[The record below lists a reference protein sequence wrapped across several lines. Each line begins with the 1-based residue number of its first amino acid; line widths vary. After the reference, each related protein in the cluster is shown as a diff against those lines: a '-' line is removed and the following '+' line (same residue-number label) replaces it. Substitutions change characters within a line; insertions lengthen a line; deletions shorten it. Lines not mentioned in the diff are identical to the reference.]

1 MKTIDQIKNSLTC
14 VDYMVSEH
22 GSKIIGNRTKSFRP
36 DAKNNTS
43 LMVNEQDWFD
53 FGDNQGGDVIDLCAI
68 DKFNGDKGQA
78 IRYLCEKL
86 NIQNDYSQNKNIE
99 VIFNTYLGILNS
111 AADIYHSFLTDTQR
125 TYFHKRGITD
135 KTIDELKIGWSLNPC
150 EKLQEL
156 GYVQE
161 DISAT
166 GLLSWINRLVFPYLR
181 NGKCQYMVSRAS
193 VWEELESSFADS
205 KYMKLKR
212 TEESENPI
220 WGIDSLRRQG
230 PVIIAEG
237 IMDAI
242 SCYQEGYAVLTA
254 VTGAFSANQKKELYS
269 LLKGREVIVCMD
281 YDPISQAGQKFTEKL
296 ANELYKNGIL
306 CKVVNLNNGKLKID
320 INELYA
326 ENPRKETLE
335 NLFSESKKWI
345 DVKIDEVYNIKN
357 EDERKKE
364 FAKLMKELTFVVEYA
379 DIAQYIANAL
389 ESDIFPKEWLKELK
403 KNLKAP
409 PSELEIVEI
418 FKEKYDAVY
427 HPQLGW
433 HLYEDNVWQRL
444 PEEFIGKKV
453 KEVWGKHATINRITG
468 TLRALKIEVAYKGE
482 FNTNEDLIN
491 FPNGMYSLSQGK
503 LIEHDKS
510 YMSSIQMSYEFNPNA
525 TCPGWTKFIWEI
537 SAGDERR
544 CNLIQEMFG
553 YAINR
558 NMQLQKCFYLTG
570 EGANG
575 KSVLL
580 KTLESLVGYKN
591 ATHIELAYMDSPFN
605 RIQLMNSMVNICMDM
620 KTDVKG
626 VESYFKA
633 IVSGDPI
640 DGCYKGKDI
649 VNFIPKSKM
658 FFAANEMLSMKT
670 IDYSILRRIIF
681 LKFEMKFVSD
691 PKKDNEMQIDYEL
704 QGKLEKELAGIFNW
718 ALTGYKSLIQNKMFT
733 ITQDQE
739 TLEYETKALNDNLI
753 GFVEEYKAKPE
764 SNMVQRK
771 NKKEVYTE
779 YCNWCNDNNY
789 RPWTS
794 RRFWLRLKDI
804 LPYTTE
810 QSNGHYFVT
819 FEN

>member
-1 MKTIDQIKNSLTC
+1 MRVIDQIKNSLTC
-14 VDYMVSEH
+14 IDYMQRVH
-22 GSKIIGNRTKSFRP
+22 NSKIINNRCKSFRP
-36 DAKNNTS
+36 DATNNTS
-43 LMVNEQDWFD
+43 LMVNDQDWCD
-53 FGDNQGGDVIDLCAI
+53 FGTNYGGDVIDLCAL
-68 DKFNGDKGQA
+68 DKFDGNKGKA
-78 IRYLCEKL
+78 IKYLCEML
-86 NIQNDYSQNKNIE
+86 NIENEYVKTEDIE
-99 VIFNTYLGILNS
+99 IVFNTYLGILND
-111 AADIYHSFLTDTQR
+111 AADIYHSFLTDVQR

-135 KTIDELKIGWSLNPC
+135 KTIDELKIGWSQNPC

-156 GYVQE
+156 GYIQN
-161 DISAT
+161 DINET

-181 NGKCQYMVSRAS
+181 NGKCQYMVSRTS
-193 VWEELESSFADS
+193 VWEEYQSSFPDS

-212 TEESENPI
+212 TDESENPI

-242 SCYQEGYAVLTA
+242 SCYQEDYAVLTA
-254 VTGAFSANQKKELYS
+254 VTGAFSGNQKKELYS
-269 LLKGREVIVCMD
+269 LLKGRDVIVCMD

-296 ANELYKNGIL
+296 ANELYENNIL

-326 ENPRKETLE
+326 EKPNRETLDNIFAE
-335 NLFSESKKWI
+335 ARKWI
-345 DVKIDEVYNIKN
+345 DLKIERVYNLAN

-364 FAKLMKELTFVVEYA
+364 FAKLMKELTFVVEFA
-379 DIAQYIANAL
+379 EIAQYIADAL
-389 ESDIFPKEWLKELK
+389 ESDMFPKEWLKELK

-409 PSELEIVEI
+409 PSELDILDM

-433 HLYEDNVWQRL
+433 HLYENNVWQRL
-444 PEEFIGKKV
+444 PEEFIGQKV
-453 KEVWGKHATINRITG
+453 KDVWGKHATINRISN
-468 TLRALKIEVAYKGE
+468 TLRALRIDVAYKGE
-482 FNTNEDLIN
+482 FNTNADLIN

-510 YMSSIQMSYEFNPNA
+510 YMSSIQMTYAYDENA
-525 TCPGWTKFIWEI
+525 QCPQWTKFIYEI

-544 CNLIQEMFG
+544 CDLIQEMFG

-558 NMQLQKCFYLTG
+558 EMQLQKCFYLTG

-575 KSVLL
+575 KSVML
-580 KTLESLVGYKN
+580 KTLEQMVGQKN
-591 ATHIELAYMDSPFN
+591 STHVELAYLDSPFN
-605 RIQLMNSMVNICMDM
+605 RIQLMNSMINICMDM

-670 IDYSILRRIIF
+670 VDYSILRRIIF
-681 LKFEMKFVSD
+681 LKFEMKFVTN
-691 PKKDNEMQIDYEL
+691 PTKDNEMLIDYDL
-704 QGKLEKELAGIFNW
+704 QKKLETELAGIFNW
-718 ALTGYKSLIQNKMFT
+718 SLTGYKSLITNNKFT

-739 TLEYETKALNDNLI
+739 ILEYETKALNDNII
-753 GFVEEYKAKPE
+753 GFAEEYANKPE
-764 SNMVQRK
+764 SNIGTSK
-771 NKKEVYTE
+771 NKKDVYAE
-779 YCNWCNDNNY
+779 YHQWCCENNY
-789 RPWTS
+789 HPWTS

-804 LPYTTE
+804 LPYVIT
-810 QSNGHYFVT
+810 QSNGHYYVT
-819 FEN
+819 FGR